1 MDTLDT
7 RTPAKPDVE
16 AKLAEIRDRMPSVYR
31 AVQEA
36 AKARGNQ
43 VYAWVR
49 AGLRGE
55 PDRFYAIERGR
66 VVGTPFCQAV
76 MADVA
81 QQMVQW
87 GCDYICI
94 LPAEQQNE
102 GTNGKA

>member
-7 RTPAKPDVE
+7 RTPAKSNVD
-16 AKLAEIRDRMPSVYR
+16 AKLAEIRDRMPSVY
-31 AVQEA
+31 AAIQQA
-36 AKARGNQ
+36 AKARGNK

-49 AGLRGE
+49 DGLRGE
-55 PDRFYAIERGR
+55 PDRFYAMERGR

-81 QQMVQW
+81 QNMVQW
-87 GCDYICI
+87 GCDFIFI

-102 GTNGKA
+102 GTNGTA